1 MRIIGSFEKGLNVLE
16 YIASI
21 GGKARTNEVAKA
33 CDIPPSNTVLF
44 LNTLIQKGYLIKN
57 SQDGRYYLSNRLAQV
72 AETVSISLYDDLKN
86 IAANVIEELQSKIDE
101 NILIA
106 VLNHDMMEFILRRQS
121 TKQIQIVNNIHQF
134 YPPHSTAA
142 GKAILAFLS
151 KNELTDYLKAAEF
164 ESYTDKTLTTASAV
178 RQELKQVKKDY
189 YAINHGEY
197 EADIM
202 AVAAPIFLKKKII
215 ASLTVQFPK
224 FRYQD
229 SELDTYVTTIK
240 QHADNIT
247 TQLNNI

>member
-21 GGKARTNEVAKA
+21 GGKARTGEVAKA
-33 CDIPPSNTVLF
+33 CDIPPSNTILF

-57 SQDGRYYLSNRLAQV
+57 SQDGRYYLSNRLTQV
-72 AETVSISLYDDLKN
+72 AEKISISLYDDLKN
-86 IAANVIEELQSKIDE
+86 IAANVIEELRSEIDE

-106 VLNHDMMEFILRRQS
+106 VLNHGMLEFILRLQS
-121 TKQIQIVNNIHQF
+121 KKQIQIVNNIHQF

-142 GKAILAFLS
+142 GKAILAFLN
-151 KNELTDYLKAAEF
+151 KDDLTDYLKNAKF
-164 ESYTDKTLTTASAV
+164 ESYTNKTLTTASAIKK
-178 RQELKQVKKDY
+178 ELKQVKADH

-202 AVAAPIFLKKKII
+202 AVAAPIFLHKKII

-229 SELDTYVTTIK
+229 NELDTYVTTIK
-240 QHADNIT
+240 QYADKIT